1 MPGAAPTEVD
11 IEGVSHEYDVIE
23 GVKEDVVN
31 VLLNLKGVIFKLH
44 DVEEVELTL
53 DKKTSG
59 EVLAK
64 DIKLSNKVEIK
75 NPDRLIAT
83 LSQGGKLSM
92 RIKVELGVGYK
103 SVGMQFKN
111 TETRSIGRLLL
122 DASFSPIRL
131 VSYRVENARVENR
144 ADLDR
149 LVIKLST
156 DGTISPEEAIRRSA
170 TILSQQLMAFVDLKE
185 QKIKDIIE
193 EKETFDPLMLR
204 PIEDLELTVRST
216 NCLKGEDIYYI
227 GDLVQRSEIDLL
239 KTPNLGRKSLN
250 EIKNMLS
257 SRGLSLGMTVENQ
270 EDIIGLEKKG

>member
-1 MPGAAPTEVD
+1 
-11 IEGVSHEYDVIE
+11 
-23 GVKEDVVN
+23 
-31 VLLNLKGVIFKLH
+31 
-44 DVEEVELTL
+44 
-53 DKKTSG
+53 
-59 EVLAK
+59 
-64 DIKLSNKVEIK
+64 
-75 NPDRLIAT
+75 
-83 LSQGGKLSM
+83 
-92 RIKVELGVGYK
+92 
-103 SVGMQFKN
+103 
-111 TETRSIGRLLL
+111 
-122 DASFSPIRL
+122 
-131 VSYRVENARVENR
+131 
-144 ADLDR
+144 
-149 LVIKLST
+149 
-156 DGTISPEEAIRRSA
+156 
-170 TILSQQLMAFVDLKE
+170 MAFVDLKE